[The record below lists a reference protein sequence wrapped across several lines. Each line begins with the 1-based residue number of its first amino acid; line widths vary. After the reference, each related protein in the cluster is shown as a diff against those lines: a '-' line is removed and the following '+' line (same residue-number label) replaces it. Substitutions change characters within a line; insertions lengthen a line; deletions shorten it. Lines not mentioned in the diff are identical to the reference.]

1 MSYAQARAITRV
13 ATAEKA
19 ELWIAYAKRL
29 PASQLDKL
37 CRSYE
42 NVQAYD
48 QAHGAGAMAGA
59 IAAAHVAAQRTV
71 TRRTLDNGMVK
82 FEAVLPSDEAAIVWA
97 ALNAALDTSRAKS
110 NGAEPTPAEPTPA
123 EHSPDNLPTAKAPTS
138 ADRGRQR
145 ADAFMD
151 IIQDRIRGTRPQ
163 RTPVEIFITIRLC
176 EVH

>member
-1 MSYAQARAITRV
+1 M
-13 ATAEKA
+13 
-19 ELWIAYAKRL
+19 
-29 PASQLDKL
+29 
-37 CRSYE
+37 
-42 NVQAYD
+42 QAYD
-48 QAHGAGAMAGA
+48 QAHGVAAGAMTGA
-59 IAAAHVAAQRTV
+59 MIAAQVAAQRTV

-82 FEAVLPSDEAAIVWA
+82 FEVVLPSDEAAIVWT
-97 ALNAALDTSRAKS
+97 ALNAAIAKA
-110 NGAEPTPAEPTPA
+110 GAEQTPAEPLPA
-123 EHSPDNLPTAKAPTS
+123 EPLTAKAQTS